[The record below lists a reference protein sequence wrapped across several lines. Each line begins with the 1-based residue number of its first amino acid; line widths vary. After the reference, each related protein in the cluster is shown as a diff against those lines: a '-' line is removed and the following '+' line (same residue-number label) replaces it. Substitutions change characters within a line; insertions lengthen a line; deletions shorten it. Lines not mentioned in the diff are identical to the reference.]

1 MTDFITVSRKEIEAL
16 QRWQDD
22 EEIAN
27 NCYEDDDGC
36 FILYDDL
43 RALLDKAEVI
53 EPVGMKLP
61 CDAYNS
67 VGYDKKGG
75 QYIWWRDVPMGAH
88 LFITPPDQIAKI
100 VELEA
105 EIARLNAIIE
115 DMKVIDNVF
124 GKCK

>member
-1 MTDFITVSRKEIEAL
+1 MTDKIIISRKEIEAL

-43 RALLDKAEVI
+43 REPLDKAEVS
-53 EPVGMKLP
+53 EPVAWVDLETSQHFNKVSK
-61 CDAYNS
+61 DF
-67 VGYDKKGG
+67 VGTFLYGED
-75 QYIWWRDVPMGAH
+75 RDYTIPLYTA
-88 LFITPPDQIAKI
+88 PPDQSAKI

-105 EIARLNAIIE
+105 EIARLKAIH
-115 DMKVIDNVF
+115 
-124 GKCK
+124 